1 MSYLNHLLW
10 DVQADVFS
18 GWDATQPPAWS
29 YFNAHN
35 PHFRI
40 WYVHAGKLRGSLDGC
55 ETDVGAGDVCFWQ
68 AAKEVRF
75 SNASDTETVSYISV
89 LFTLKNS
96 QGIPLRY
103 LPGLPV
109 VMPGVDASYVT
120 GVLADVVREMR
131 RSDVAYRLA
140 ARSKIQDL
148 LVHFARCAPVPDD
161 WQMNPDFPLQ
171 PVVNFLSRHPEVYA
185 TTADMARLQ
194 NVSEVH
200 LRRMFKRWLGTTP
213 NNFVQQFKVDQGIS
227 LLKESDHSIKEIA
240 FRLGFDSPNYFA
252 KVFRQFAGCSPREY
266 RRMLRRHRNP

>member
-18 GWDATQPPAWS
+18 GWDHSQLPKWS
-29 YFNAHN
+29 YSNAHN

-40 WYVHAGKLRGSLDGC
+40 WYVHHGKLRGDLDGC
-55 ETDVGAGDVCFWQ
+55 ETVVSAGDVCFWQ
-68 AAKEVRF
+68 AAKEVHF
-75 SNASDTETVSYISV
+75 SNCSETEPVSYISV
-89 LFTLKNS
+89 LFTLKSS

-109 VMPGVDASYVT
+109 VMHDVDVPYVIGMLT
-120 GVLADVVREMR
+120 EIVREIKR
-131 RSDVAYRLA
+131 RDVAYRLA
-140 ARSKIQDL
+140 ARSKIQEL
-148 LVHFARCAPVPDD
+148 LVHFARHVHVLDG
-161 WQMNPDFPLQ
+161 WQMSADFRLQ
-171 PVVNFLSRHPEVYA
+171 PVVDYLTAHPDVYV
-185 TTADMARLQ
+185 TSADMAKLQ

-227 LLKESDHSIKEIA
+227 LLKESDYSIKEIA

-252 KVFRQFAGCSPREY
+252 TVFRHFAGCSPREY
-266 RRMLRRHRNP
+266 RKMLRRNMNH